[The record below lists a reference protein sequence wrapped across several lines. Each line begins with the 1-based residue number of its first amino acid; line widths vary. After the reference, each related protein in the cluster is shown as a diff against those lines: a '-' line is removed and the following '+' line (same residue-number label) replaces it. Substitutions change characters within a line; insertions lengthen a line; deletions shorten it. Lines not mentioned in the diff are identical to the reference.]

1 MTYKAQYLQIELQD
15 VGAAMADH
23 RAGET
28 ARILRGFAN
37 QIVERGWPDHKYLW
51 DTNGNSIGFAKI
63 ITRRV
68 V

>member
-28 ARILRGFAN
+28 ARILRGFAD
-37 QIVERGWPDHKYLW
+37 QIVL
-51 DTNGNSIGFAKI
+51 
-63 ITRRV
+63 
-68 V
+68 